1 MTAAPLA
8 GVRVL
13 DLTTVVVGPA
23 CTQRLADYGA
33 EIIKVEAPSGDVLR
47 RLGGRSPTGEHGG
60 GYLHLNRN
68 KRAVCLDLKQASAR
82 DALRRVAATCDVF
95 VSNIR
100 PEALQRLGLS
110 AADLRATRPALIHCT
125 ITGFGAGGPYR
136 GMPAYDSVIQ
146 GVAGVAALS
155 AARDG
160 VPRYVPL
167 LLCDHVVGE
176 IAAGAILAALF
187 ERERSGNGVSLEVP
201 MLETMAHFV
210 LAEHLAGASFDQPV
224 GPPGDVRLLDPNNGP
239 LQTED
244 GWISLTANTDA
255 QVRAFFGA
263 VGRPDLADDPRFD
276 TVASRIRHAPDW
288 FAARGAALRERPTAE
303 WLPIFAACDV
313 PAMPCHSLDSLLTDP
328 HLLATDLLGR
338 AEHPTEGTVR
348 TLRPT
353 VVHDGITAP
362 PGPPAAP
369 LGADTVRV
377 LAGAGLSDDEI
388 AALLQTA
395 AAHQPRA
402 RDATRP
408 AQETPR

>member
-1 MTAAPLA
+1 MSAAPLA
-8 GVRVL
+8 GTRVL

-100 PEALQRLGLS
+100 PEALQRLGLD
-110 AADLRATRPALIHCT
+110 AAELRATRPALIHCT

-187 ERERSGNGVSLEVP
+187 ERERGGNGASLEVP

-210 LAEHLAGASFDQPV
+210 LAEHLAGASFDPPI

-239 LQTED
+239 LQTAD

-263 VGRPDLADDPRFD
+263 VGRSDLADDPRFGS
-276 TVASRIRHAPDW
+276 VASRIRHAPDW
-288 FAARGAALRERPTAE
+288 FAARAAGVRERPTAE

-328 HLLATDLLGR
+328 HLVAAGLMGR

-353 VVHDGITAP
+353 VVHDGVTAS

-377 LAGAGLSDDEI
+377 LADAGLSDDEI
-388 AALLQTA
+388 AALVQTA
-395 AAHQPRA
+395 AAFQPRD

>member
-1 MTAAPLA
+1 
-8 GVRVL
+8 VL

-33 EIIKVEAPSGDVLR
+33 EVIKVEAPSGDVLR
-47 RLGGRSPTGEHGG
+47 RLGGTSPTGEHGG

-68 KRAVCLDLKQASAR
+68 KRAVCLDLKQPA
-82 DALRRVAATCDVF
+82 ALEALHRISATCDVF
-95 VSNIR
+95 VSNMR
-100 PEALQRLGLS
+100 PEALRRLGLD
-110 AADLRATRPALIHCT
+110 AHTLRATRPALIHCL

-136 GMPAYDSVIQ
+136 GMPAYDSVVQ
-146 GVAGVAALS
+146 GVSGVAALS

-187 ERERSGNGVSLEVP
+187 ERERSGSGTSIEVP
-201 MLETMAHFV
+201 MHETMAHFV
-210 LAEHLAGASFDQPV
+210 LAEHLAGASFDPPI

-255 QVRAFFGA
+255 QVRAFFQA
-263 VGRPDLADDPRFD
+263 VGRPDLADDPRFAS
-276 TVASRIRHAPDW
+276 VSSRIRHAPAW
-288 FAARGAALRERPTAE
+288 FAARAAAVRARPTSE
-303 WLPIFAACDV
+303 WLRIFAACDV
-313 PAMPCHSLDSLLTDP
+313 PAMPCHTLASLLTDP
-328 HLLATDLLGR
+328 HLTAAGLLGR
-338 AEHPTEGTVR
+338 AEHPTEGTVV

-353 VVHDGITAP
+353 VVHDGVTAA

-369 LGADTVRV
+369 IGADTVGV
-377 LAGAGLSDDEI
+377 LAQSGLSHEEI
-388 AALLQTA
+388 DVLLRKGAAL
-395 AAHQPRA
+395 PS
-402 RDATRP
+402 RDRNDTRP
-408 AQETPR
+408 AKETSP